1 GGGRGGRRGV
11 AGSGLAPAA
20 SGLATLATPYGP
32 HLLAWLIADL
42 VPPRPEIGE
51 WYPLALP
58 DPLFVVTVAL
68 VGLTVAAFI
77 GSRRPR
83 DLGQVAVLAVTAWQS
98 FLHAR
103 HPPFLGILAGF
114 WLPFHLEGLRG
125 RLKKATPAR
134 TDTPPPSPPAVRVL
148 LGATWAMAL

>member
-1 GGGRGGRRGV
+1 
-11 AGSGLAPAA
+11 A
-20 SGLATLATPYGP
+20 
-32 HLLAWLIADL
+32 
-42 VPPRPEIGE
+42 PPRPEIGE

-83 DLGQVAVLAVTAWQS
+83 DVGQVAVLAVTAWQS

-103 HPPFLGILAGF
+103 HPPVLGILAGF

-134 TDTPPPSPPAVRVL
+134 TAAPRPSRRAARAPPRAPWARAPALRV
-148 LGATWAMAL
+148 ALAVQARTLWVKRSR